1 MKPVFGE
8 NGQATMPGDIRAYYF
23 DHITGEYTGWSDE
36 FINIGVSMPG
46 CSTDIAPGEEIAGFT
61 QVFTGRRWEVQ
72 EDHREKTV
80 YSTSDRKSS
89 VVDYIGPVRE
99 GFTLAAPSTPYDKWN
114 GETWVKDVVALKAG
128 QAADAELQRRI
139 LLAEADQI
147 TADWR
152 TELALGIIDDGDKAK
167 LTVWIKYIKAVK
179 AIDTSTAPDIAWPI
193 EPGGSAI

>member
-8 NGQATMPGDIRAYYF
+8 DGHATTPGDIRAYYF

-46 CSTDIAPGEEIAGFT
+46 SSTDIAPGEEVAGFA
-61 QVFTGRRWEVQ
+61 QVFTGQSWEGV

-80 YSTSDRKSS
+80 YSTSDRKAS
-89 VVDYIGPVRE
+89 VVDYIGGIRE

-114 GETWVKDVVALKAG
+114 GKAWVKDVVALKAG
-128 QAADAELQRRI
+128 QVADAEQQRRV

-167 LTVWIKYIKAVK
+167 LTVWMKYIKAVK
-179 AIDTSTAPDIAWPI
+179 AVDTSTAPDINWP
-193 EPGGSAI
+193 ERPEV